1 METKKNKNQL
11 LGFYIPLLAFLTVLA
26 AIVAI
31 ATSLGSGNEVPGNE
45 TENGGKSVPTVVVP
59 SDGDKTVGTEG
70 RGKGDTEK
78 DSEKDTEKTDVK
90 ETEASVKEDETKET
104 ETEKVEVVQPA
115 VPTFI
120 APVSGIVTKGFSD
133 TVPVFSETMNDY
145 RVHTGVDISGE
156 AGEAVLAAADGTV
169 GAIWDDPLMG
179 KCMTIVHDAGF
190 VSTYKGLNE
199 IIPDGI
205 ELGVSVKAGQPVA
218 ALGETALI
226 EVAQEPHLHFE
237 LTASGVPVDPT
248 DYVAFTAAESYEE

>member
-1 METKKNKNQL
+1 METKKNKRQVL
-11 LGFYIPLLAFLTVLA
+11 SFYIPLLAFLTVLA

-45 TENGGKSVPTVVVP
+45 TENGGKTVPTVVVP
-59 SDGDKTVGTEG
+59 SGGDKTVGIEG
-70 RGKGDTEK
+70 RIKNGTEK
-78 DSEKDTEKTDVK
+78 DSEKDTEKTDLK
-90 ETEASVKEDETKET
+90 ETEASVKEEPKET
-104 ETEKVEVVQPA
+104 ETEKVEVKEPA

-120 APVSGIVTKGFSD
+120 APVSGVVTKGFSD

-145 RVHTGVDISGE
+145 RVHTGIDISGDT
-156 AGEAVLAAADGTV
+156 GEAVLAAADGTV

-205 ELGVSVKAGQPVA
+205 ELGVAVRAGQPVA

-248 DYVAFTAAESYEE
+248 DYVAFTAAESYDE